1 MEKELKKTTPRFDK
15 FILGIGFTVGIL
27 GVFITFISNTEIYQ
41 PLRFFSIIIYL
52 VYWYRD
58 KNYKLKYLFMY
69 IGSLIGIIFIL
80 SFITAFA
87 MRFLLGEAWGNLL
100 FMIFILIFIGIVF
113 PILDSYLY
121 QKFKIMSYTN
131 EELKKE
137 NDCIRKYLKE
147 EMMKNKTEKKL

>member
-15 FILGIGFTVGIL
+15 FILGIGLIVGIL

-80 SFITAFA
+80 SFITALA

-137 NDCIRKYLKE
+137 KDVSENI
-147 EMMKNKTEKKL
+147 

>member
-1 MEKELKKTTPRFDK
+1 MEKELKKTTLRFDK
-15 FILGIGFTVGIL
+15 FILIVGLIVGIL
-27 GVFITFISNTEIYQ
+27 GTFITFISNTEIYQ
-41 PLRFFSIIIYL
+41 LLRILSIMIYL

-80 SFITAFA
+80 SFIMALA

-100 FMIFILIFIGIVF
+100 FMIFILMFIGIVF

-131 EELKKE
+131 EELK
-137 NDCIRKYLKE
+137 E
-147 EMMKNKTEKKL
+147 EMIKNNKEKKL

>member
-137 NDCIRKYLKE
+137 ND
-147 EMMKNKTEKKL
+147 KK

>member
-15 FILGIGFTVGIL
+15 FILGIGLIVGIL

-100 FMIFILIFIGIVF
+100 FMIFILMFIGIVF

-137 NDCIRKYLKE
+137 ND
-147 EMMKNKTEKKL
+147 KK

>member
-1 MEKELKKTTPRFDK
+1 MEKELKKITPRFDK
-15 FILGIGFTVGIL
+15 FILRIGLIVGIL
-27 GVFITFISNTEIYQ
+27 GMFITFISNTEIYQ

-80 SFITAFA
+80 SFITALA

-100 FMIFILIFIGIVF
+100 FMIFILMFIGIVF

-137 NDCIRKYLKE
+137 ND
-147 EMMKNKTEKKL
+147 KK

>member
-1 MEKELKKTTPRFDK
+1 
-15 FILGIGFTVGIL
+15 
-27 GVFITFISNTEIYQ
+27 
-41 PLRFFSIIIYL
+41 
-52 VYWYRD
+52 
-58 KNYKLKYLFMY
+58 
-69 IGSLIGIIFIL
+69 
-80 SFITAFA
+80 

-100 FMIFILIFIGIVF
+100 FMIFILMFIGIVF